1 MLMFSPE
8 RWEHLNLNLLI
19 KIQIVF
25 SKYIFSQIL
34 KGQSRKESVLMYQ
47 FAHLAEQI
55 HDFIN
60 FFIIFFPSG
69 VLIEASSPQ
78 EADKWHKSV
87 VTLQYKLVLH
97 NKSKYYQIQ
106 YFNSRSCIFFDKGK
120 LCHNIALQMKHC
132 DYKEVPR
139 TTNHFL

>member
-8 RWEHLNLNLLI
+8 RREHLNLNLLI

-78 EADKWHKSV
+78 EADK
-87 VTLQYKLVLH
+87 
-97 NKSKYYQIQ
+97 
-106 YFNSRSCIFFDKGK
+106 
-120 LCHNIALQMKHC
+120 
-132 DYKEVPR
+132 
-139 TTNHFL
+139 